1 MEKYVLE
8 GNKKL
13 KGRVRLS
20 GAKNSALKIMA
31 AAILGNSPSVIEDI
45 PRIKDVEVMM
55 EVLKTL
61 GVKAEFTDK
70 NVVKI
75 DPSSISNYNTPYE
88 FVRKMRASI
97 TILGPLI
104 AKMGKARVALPGGCN
119 IGSRPIDLN
128 ISSLTK
134 LGAKITQESGFID
147 ATAPDGLKGNY
158 ISMDFPSRGA
168 TENILMASVLA
179 TGRTIIENAARE
191 PELVDLANFLV
202 TMGADIQGIGT
213 DRLIIEGVE
222 ELKGIKY
229 KIIPDPIEMGTF
241 IVIAAV
247 TNGEIFIEGA
257 KPEMIR
263 MAINKFRECGV
274 NILEKDNGILVSMDK
289 KPEPMDISTLPFPGF
304 PTDLQP
310 LATVLVSLSSGV
322 SIITENI
329 FENRFT
335 YINELNRMG
344 ANIRTD
350 GHHAVIRGVDKLTGV
365 PVTAPD
371 LRAGAALVTAGLAAE
386 GVTEIYDIY
395 HIDRGYENLEDK
407 LTKLGAKISRV
418 KLNETL

>member
-1 MEKYVLE
+1 MEKYVIE

-13 KGRVRLS
+13 KGNVKIS

-31 AAILGNSPSVIEDI
+31 AAILANSPSIIEDI

-55 EVLKTL
+55 EVLKEL
-61 GVKAEFTDK
+61 GVKVKFIDK
-70 NVVKI
+70 NVIKI
-75 DPSSISNYNTPYE
+75 DPTAINNYITPYKL
-88 FVRKMRASI
+88 VRRMRASI

-104 AKMGKARVALPGGCN
+104 AKLGKARVALPGGCN

-128 ISSLTK
+128 ISGLTK
-134 LGAKITQESGFID
+134 LGAKIIQESGFID

-179 TGRTIIENAARE
+179 KGRTIIENSARE

-222 ELKGIKY
+222 KLNGIKY
-229 KIIPDPIEMGTF
+229 KIIPDPVEMGTF
-241 IVIAAV
+241 IVMAAA
-247 TNGEIFIEGA
+247 TKGEIFIERA

-263 MAINKFRECGV
+263 IAINKFKECGV
-274 NILEKDNGILVSMDK
+274 NILEEDNGILVSMNQ
-289 KPEPMDISTLPFPGF
+289 KPKPTDISTLPFPGF

-310 LATVLVSLSSGV
+310 LATALLTLSSGV

-335 YINELNRMG
+335 YISELNRMG
-344 ANIRTD
+344 ADIRTD
-350 GHHAVIRGVDKLTGV
+350 GHHAIIRGVDNLMGA

-371 LRAGAALVTAGLAAE
+371 LRAGAAIVTAGLAAE
-386 GVTEIYDIY
+386 GITEIYDIY
-395 HIDRGYENLEDK
+395 HIDRGYENLENK
-407 LTKLGAKISRV
+407 LTQLGANISRI
-418 KLNETL
+418 KINDS